1 MDYSGMDFNNLI
13 NFLHQNCWLILMP
26 RSISKNVDLC
36 TLTSPFGY
44 AKMIWVANHPI
55 IFWIK
60 MLISK
65 RHKWDSGW
73 YWDHGQGVS
82 EAWPNAPSSPQHQ
95 NSLELVTLEKLQ
107 LQTKGCHP
115 YPITADNRC
124 LYLKPKQVA
133 LHSWAADR
141 ERRCRSNCDQDVM
154 SGKIQFPNWG
164 WVPQWDMS
172 RALIMSDIGTD
183 RACLILL

>member
-13 NFLHQNCWLILMP
+13 NFLHQNCWCLGQSQRTSTSVPWHLLLATQKWFGWQIIQLSFGSKCWSP
-26 RSISKNVDLC
+26 KGISG
-36 TLTSPFGY
+36 T
-44 AKMIWVANHPI
+44 VAGI
-55 IFWIK
+55 GT
-60 MLISK
+60 MD
-65 RHKWDSGW
+65 R
-73 YWDHGQGVS
+73 GVS

-164 WVPQWDMS
+164 WVPQWDLS